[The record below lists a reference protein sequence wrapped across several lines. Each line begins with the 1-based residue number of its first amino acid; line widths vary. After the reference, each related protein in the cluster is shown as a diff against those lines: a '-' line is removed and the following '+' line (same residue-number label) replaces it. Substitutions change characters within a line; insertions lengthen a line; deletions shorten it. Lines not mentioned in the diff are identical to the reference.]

1 MDTADNQDRKDDGG
15 AAGGEPK
22 PAGEHLSLK
31 VKSQEGNEVYFKV
44 KKTTTFAKVMAAYC
58 KKVGADMEQVRF
70 LFDGARL
77 KPEQTPADVSTYIHA
92 HTLHV
97 HCALRGEVISVR
109 RGGGQAEEGRGERR
123 QPNLSGQVAW
133 GAVYATRTAKPILI
147 SALCS
152 SSCVCA
158 DSWTWRMRMRSM
170 QWSAH

>member
-97 HCALRGEVISVR
+97 HCTER
-109 RGGGQAEEGRGERR
+109 RGDQCEKRRRTSRGRERRATPAKPVRASCMGRGVRNSHS
-123 QPNLSGQVAW
+123 QTDTDQCSVFFF
-133 GAVYATRTAKPILI
+133 
-147 SALCS
+147 LCL
-152 SSCVCA
+152 C
-158 DSWTWRMRMRSM
+158 
-170 QWSAH
+170 